1 MPCSPSASDIAVG
14 RDPSGAERGS
24 KPAEPGLHIVATPI
38 GNARDITLRALDV
51 LASADLIACEDTRVT
66 GRLLRMHGLA
76 GSLVAYHDHNGPRV
90 RPRIVA
96 AIRSGKTVALVS
108 DAGMPLISDPGFAL
122 VEAVREAGFRV
133 TSVPGANAAL
143 TALQLSGLAPD
154 RFSFLGFLPVAGAAR
169 RRVLESW
176 GAVPGSLV
184 VYESG
189 HRLAASLADMAGV
202 LGDRRA
208 TVARELTK
216 LHEQIVSGTLRELA
230 ERYAETG
237 PPRGEIVVVVGPG
250 SKELREIPD
259 DLLAERVAELG
270 LARAARELSAAS
282 GRPRRELYRRG
293 LTLSGRADVR
303 G

>member
-1 MPCSPSASDIAVG
+1 MPCSPSVSDIAVG
-14 RDPSGAERGS
+14 RHPSGAEWGS
-24 KPAEPGLHIVATPI
+24 KPPAPGLHIVATPI

-66 GRLLRMHGLA
+66 GRLLRMHGLV

-96 AIRSGKTVALVS
+96 AIRSGKAVALVS

-122 VEAVREAGFRV
+122 VEAVREAGFLV

-154 RFSFLGFLPVAGAAR
+154 RFAFLGFLPGAAAAR
-169 RRVLESW
+169 RRVLEPW

-184 VYESG
+184 VHESG

-208 TVARELTK
+208 AVARELTK
-216 LHEQIVSGTLRELA
+216 LHEEIVSGTLRELA

-250 SKELREIPD
+250 AGELGEIPD

-270 LARAARELSAAS
+270 LARAAKELSAAS

-293 LTLSGRADVR
+293 LALSGRADVR